1 MTRLSWLERL
11 CHGSWSR
18 CFGRR
23 VGVGHRR
30 RRVWTTALQANCSY
44 EDGLLVDSDLSRWF
58 WDVVHLDLTAH
69 QRRRLLCF
77 VTGCDRAPV
86 AGLGSVRLA
95 LSVNGSDDARLPTAH
110 TCFNHLMLPRYSCR
124 EVLRERLTTAI
135 ENAEGFGLQ

>member
-1 MTRLSWLERL
+1 MLSLFSAQQSL
-11 CHGSWSR
+11 V
-18 CFGRR
+18 
-23 VGVGHRR
+23 VGAPSLDFR
-30 RRVWTTALQANCSY
+30 ALQANCSY
-44 EDGLLVDSDLSRWF
+44 EDGLVVDDALSRWF
-58 WDVVHLDLTAH
+58 WDVVHVDLTEH

-77 VTGCDRAPV
+77 ATGCDRAPV

-110 TCFNHLMLPRYSCR
+110 TCFNHLMLPRYSRR